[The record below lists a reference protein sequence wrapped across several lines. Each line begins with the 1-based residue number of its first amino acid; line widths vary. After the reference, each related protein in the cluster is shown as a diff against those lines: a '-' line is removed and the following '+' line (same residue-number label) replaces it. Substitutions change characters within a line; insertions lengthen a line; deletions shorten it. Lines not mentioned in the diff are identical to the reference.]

1 MRKESQYERSFC
13 LKIVNSVGNHF
24 IFRDCC
30 VSLDIAFSMYQKAI
44 HKNNVIII
52 IKIIFLRNFGMLL
65 VIFEVSPKFL
75 DDFGYD
81 WVYGESCHSKFKSL
95 LPLNEIQ
102 GWQGYRNDC
111 DEIEQRAVQI
121 FFYIKCTETYYGS

>member
-13 LKIVNSVGNHF
+13 LKIVNSVGNHY
-24 IFRDCC
+24 IFRHCC
-30 VSLDIAFSMYQKAI
+30 VSLDIAFSMYQQAI

-52 IKIIFLRNFGMLL
+52 IKIIFLRNLECCWL
-65 VIFEVSPKFL
+65 SLKCLQNFL
-75 DDFGYD
+75 DDFGHD

-111 DEIEQRAVQI
+111 DEIEQRTEQI
-121 FFYIKCTETYYGS
+121 FFYIKCTEIYYGS